1 MEFQVV
7 QVSSLEKLRG
17 DSISQMNEVHE
28 KTVLAG
34 ERLSYQVGVRSD
46 RRMEAE
52 VSVESELSDYVKLF
66 FVKNA
71 VMDLTTTERDMEGED
86 YITFEPG
93 LMPDILV
100 PAKEQN
106 SQLTIFNEIST
117 IWVRVDIPENI
128 TPGEYEIKIK
138 VAFKNVWTPECPMSW
153 AGQVM
158 RVHVIPAVLPKQKLI
173 YTRWFYA
180 DCIAVQHQVEVYS
193 EKHWELIDQY
203 IAAAVDGGMNM
214 ILVPVHTPPLDTA
227 EGTVRPCVQLVD
239 IKKDGS
245 KYEFSFEKFR
255 RFVGICKKN
264 GIEYFEIA
272 HMFSQWGAKYAANI
286 MVEENGKKEYLF
298 GWHVAA
304 NSAEYIEFLKQYIG
318 AISQELANEGISEKT
333 YFHISDEP
341 TLDAIETYK
350 TASDIIR
357 PLIGESKTFDALSKY
372 DFYEKG
378 LVACPVTSVS
388 HIREFLE
395 HKVENQW
402 CYYCCAD
409 ERVVTNSFLAM
420 PSHRTRVLGFL
431 LYKYDIKG
439 FLHWGYNFYNG
450 RLSRYPVNPY
460 LTTSGDGAFPSGDPF
475 IVYPGK
481 DTVYTSIRGEV
492 FYDAIQDM
500 DICIALEHHIGREA
514 VVSMIDSAA
523 GKELKFD
530 DYPKNKK
537 FLEELR
543 DLMVKKLKES

>member
-286 MVEENGKKEYLF
+286 MVEENGKKE
-298 GWHVAA
+298 W
-304 NSAEYIEFLKQYIG
+304 
-318 AISQELANEGISEKT
+318 
-333 YFHISDEP
+333 
-341 TLDAIETYK
+341 
-350 TASDIIR
+350 
-357 PLIGESKTFDALSKY
+357 
-372 DFYEKG
+372 
-378 LVACPVTSVS
+378 VACSCK
-388 HIREFLE
+388 F
-395 HKVENQW
+395 
-402 CYYCCAD
+402 
-409 ERVVTNSFLAM
+409 
-420 PSHRTRVLGFL
+420 
-431 LYKYDIKG
+431 
-439 FLHWGYNFYNG
+439 
-450 RLSRYPVNPY
+450 
-460 LTTSGDGAFPSGDPF
+460 
-475 IVYPGK
+475 
-481 DTVYTSIRGEV
+481 RGI
-492 FYDAIQDM
+492 Y
-500 DICIALEHHIGREA
+500 
-514 VVSMIDSAA
+514 
-523 GKELKFD
+523 
-530 DYPKNKK
+530 
-537 FLEELR
+537 
-543 DLMVKKLKES
+543 